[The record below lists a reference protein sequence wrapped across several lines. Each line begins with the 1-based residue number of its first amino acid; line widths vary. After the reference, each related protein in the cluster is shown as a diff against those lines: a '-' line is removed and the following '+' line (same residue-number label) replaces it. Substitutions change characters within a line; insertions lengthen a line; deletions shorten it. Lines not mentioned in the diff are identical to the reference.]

1 MILWATDKTL
11 DLAQPSLK
19 NEGMIT
25 SYEIALKQ
33 DILNDEIKAAE
44 TLDLT
49 KKKPVSVL
57 DSIMLIFQQQLILF

>member
-1 MILWATDKTL
+1 
-11 DLAQPSLK
+11 
-19 NEGMIT
+19 MIT